1 MQLWTSVGFFAQ
13 VTVVAKA
20 CRETPAPE
28 ATTYTEVARNEQSEA
43 RNGHCRTV
51 SSVFFIVLMFCFW
64 LLLPVFKS

>member
-43 RNGHCRTV
+43 RNGLCRTV
-51 SSVFFIVLMFCFW
+51 SSVFFYRSNV
-64 LLLPVFKS
+64 LLLASFTCF

>member
-43 RNGHCRTV
+43 RNGLCRTV